1 MQNKVFKNATW
12 IIICKVIQS
21 ILALLINMLTARYL
35 GPSNFGTISYAASLV
50 TFVVPIMQLGLNSIL
65 VQEIIHNPQK
75 EGEVLGTALTMSVT
89 SSLFCIIGVVSFS
102 FVANYNE
109 KETIIVCA
117 LYSVILVFQAVD
129 IIQYWFQAKLLSKF
143 TSLSMLC
150 SYLLV
155 ASYKVFLLLSHK
167 SIYWFSISNAL
178 DYMLIAFSLV
188 VIYYKLG
195 GQKLSFSFS
204 LAKYMFNRGKHFIVS
219 SLMITIFSQTD
230 KIMIKLLLNETITG
244 YYSAAVAC
252 ALLSNFVFAA
262 IIDSVRPSIIEAH
275 IKNTKIY
282 EERIIQLYS
291 LIIYLSLVQS
301 ILMTLFAKF
310 IVLVLYGNDYLDSV
324 ILLRLV
330 VWYTTFSY
338 IGSVRSIWILTQEK
352 QKYLWII
359 NLSGALTNVFL
370 NLILIPYFG
379 AIGAAIASV
388 FTQFFTNVLI
398 GYIIKPISDNN
409 RLLIK
414 SLNPKYLLTLSM
426 NLLSKKKSE

>member
-1 MQNKVFKNATW
+1 MVKATNE
-12 IIICKVIQS
+12 S
-21 ILALLINMLTARYL
+21 YL

-50 TFVVPIMQLGLNSIL
+50 SFVVPVMQLGLNCIL
-65 VQEIIHNPQK
+65 VREIIHNPQS

-89 SSLFCIIGVVSFS
+89 SSLFCVIGVISFA
-102 FVANYNE
+102 FVANYSE

-150 SYLLV
+150 AYLLV
-155 ASYKVFLLLSHK
+155 ASYKVFLLISHK

-188 VIYYKLG
+188 AIYYKLG

-204 LAKYMFNRGKHFIVS
+204 LAKHMFNRGKHFIVS
-219 SLMITIFSQTD
+219 GLMITIFSQTD
-230 KIMIKLLLNETITG
+230 KIMLKLLLNETITG

-252 ALLSNFVFAA
+252 ALLSNFVFVA

-275 IKNTKIY
+275 IKNKELY
-282 EERIIQLYS
+282 EERTIQLYS

-301 ILMTLFAKF
+301 LLMTFLAKY
-310 IVLVLYGNDYLDSV
+310 IVLVLYGNEYIESV
-324 ILLRLV
+324 SLLRLV

-359 NLSGALTNVFL
+359 NLSGALTNVVL
-370 NLILIPYFG
+370 NLILIQFFG
-379 AIGAAIASV
+379 ALGAAIASV
-388 FTQFFTNVLI
+388 FTQLFTNVVI
-398 GYIIKPISDNN
+398 GYIIKPIRDNN
-409 RLLIK
+409 RLLVK
-414 SLNPKYLLTLSM
+414 SLNPKYLYVLVK
-426 NLLSKKKSE
+426 NLLSKKRIE